1 MKAFAVISVLVLLA
15 CLIGVGYVYMTAH
28 IVVEGV
34 GVVATEAVN
43 QPETFA
49 DVKEQ
54 IASGQVLGT
63 AYVAPTELSSPEDYQ
78 FLTYTVRLTNNCFVT
93 ADMVEVQITPMTGD
107 VMQLASETP
116 KVIKSRETDDIH
128 ATILTDASMH
138 PVREITVS
146 YYIWGMPFTLRTTY
160 GY

>member
-43 QPETFA
+43 QPQTFA

-63 AYVAPTELSSPEDYQ
+63 A
-78 FLTYTVRLTNNCFVT
+78 
-93 ADMVEVQITPMTGD
+93 
-107 VMQLASETP
+107 
-116 KVIKSRETDDIH
+116 
-128 ATILTDASMH
+128 
-138 PVREITVS
+138 
-146 YYIWGMPFTLRTTY
+146 
-160 GY
+160 